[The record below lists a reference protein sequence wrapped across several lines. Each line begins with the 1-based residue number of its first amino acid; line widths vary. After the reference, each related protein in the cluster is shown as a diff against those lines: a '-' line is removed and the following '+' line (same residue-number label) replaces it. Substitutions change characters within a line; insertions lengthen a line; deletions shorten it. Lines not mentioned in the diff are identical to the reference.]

1 MSAYLIERE
10 KDELTKPVTRTMT
23 FPDGTA
29 HELTMSA
36 VHWRWYDRIDAYE
49 FGKGAGYLLSMVQSM
64 EKREDNIAAGWT
76 LSSILEYV
84 IDHEVRFADKI
95 GLDLTET
102 DLDLQ
107 LMVAK
112 KATMRF
118 HARNPKKPKS

>member
-1 MSAYLIERE
+1 M
-10 KDELTKPVTRTMT
+10 
-23 FPDGTA
+23 
-29 HELTMSA
+29 
-36 VHWRWYDRIDAYE
+36 
-49 FGKGAGYLLSMVQSM
+49 LSMVQSM

-84 IDHEVRFADKI
+84 IDHEVQFANKI

-112 KATMRF
+112 RATMRF
-118 HARNPKKPKS
+118 HARNPKKPKF